1 MGGAAYRTDG
11 RPLGQ
16 LLSLGKNILGYHQN
30 PCWHFSLD
38 LIKLPNRTIISLNG
52 MSLKVRDHTS
62 LGYPILAVSTGC
74 LKKMSLL
81 SGFEFL
87 TLGRVFLGV
96 KNKLGNNRNI
106 RLFRKFLST
115 LNCQQEHESISHPE
129 VGKHEHEYD
138 LVAVN

>member
-1 MGGAAYRTDG
+1 
-11 RPLGQ
+11 
-16 LLSLGKNILGYHQN
+16 
-30 PCWHFSLD
+30 
-38 LIKLPNRTIISLNG
+38 
-52 MSLKVRDHTS
+52 
-62 LGYPILAVSTGC
+62 
-74 LKKMSLL
+74 MSLL

-96 KNKLGNNRNI
+96 KNKLGSNRNI

>member
-1 MGGAAYRTDG
+1 MGSAAYRTDG

-62 LGYPILAVSTGC
+62 LVYPILAVSTGC

-81 SGFEFL
+81 SGSEFL
-87 TLGRVFLGV
+87 ILGRVSLGV
-96 KNKLGNNRNI
+96 KNNSENFGNNRNM

-115 LNCQQEHESISHPE
+115 STGTCIHFTSRS
-129 VGKHEHEYD
+129 
-138 LVAVN
+138 